1 MIDYMGFQVKTMLQ
15 TKTPEGEGG
24 VAALKRDI
32 VSGVLA
38 PGEPLRLMALSKRY
52 GVGYT
57 PLREALSR
65 FEEAGLV
72 VLSPNRGYRVAPVSF
87 AELEDLEQSRAL
99 IEVALLED
107 AIVHG
112 DLAWEAAIVA
122 AHHRLARASAA
133 LDDGAQAY
141 SEWMEAHDAFHAALL
156 AAARSVWLKS
166 FQRQLSE
173 QLRRHHHA
181 LLFSPADAGGEVITH
196 DPATRALLEEALALE
211 GHTRLMDAALARDV
225 DHAATLLRAHVQFT
239 LAVHRAASGGEGE

>member
-1 MIDYMGFQVKTMLQ
+1 MLQ

-65 FEEAGLV
+65 FGEAGLV

-107 AIVHG
+107 AIAHG

-122 AHHRLARASAA
+122 AHHRL
-133 LDDGAQAY
+133 
-141 SEWMEAHDAFHAALL
+141 
-156 AAARSVWLKS
+156 
-166 FQRQLSE
+166 
-173 QLRRHHHA
+173 
-181 LLFSPADAGGEVITH
+181 
-196 DPATRALLEEALALE
+196 
-211 GHTRLMDAALARDV
+211 GHRPD
-225 DHAATLLRAHVQFT
+225 RAH
-239 LAVHRAASGGEGE
+239 ARRR